1 MVGYRITVRSL
12 ERKLVGEHVLR
23 ELASLEDAS
32 MLDEQPVAAVAPAN
46 KVVFVLEEEESP
58 LEGAPR
64 RPE

>member
-12 ERKLVGEHVLR
+12 ERKLVGEQVLN

-32 MLDEQPVAAVAPAN
+32 MLDKQPAAAVAGPG
-46 KVVFVLEEEESP
+46 KVVFVLEDEDGPFEN
-58 LEGAPR
+58 APR